1 MVFDLAQELID
12 EDYHRSDVISARYGD
27 LPKPPLQRVSNSIAR
42 PKLDLKNG
50 PDNVDNDNCNNN
62 NINNNIFI
70 SSARIHLQW
79 NLEFGIFTYVDNNKN
94 LNINTLLLCLLRKK
108 NKTYL
113 KIYRL

>member
-42 PKLDLKNG
+42 PKLDVKNG
-50 PDNVDNDNCNNN
+50 TDNVDNDNCNNN
-62 NINNNIFI
+62 NNNNNNYNNNNDNDNIFI

-79 NLEFGIFTYVDNNKN
+79 NLEFGINNKI
-94 LNINTLLLCLLRKK
+94 LNINTLDE
-108 NKTYL
+108 
-113 KIYRL
+113 